1 MDALRA
7 SRTPSLKFLCAA
19 LTLAFTAQ
27 ARAHGGGGAQFLER
41 SLHEMPSWNDR
52 KAPKAHA
59 TNALSV
65 SNCDDH
71 GTGSLRAA
79 LESAVSGDIIDL
91 TQLTCSVISLGQSAL
106 TVAVDDLTI
115 NGPGSSDLAIEITD
129 YPAFDRIM
137 KHTGRGLLTLTGLT
151 VQKGR
156 TVYPDTR
163 GGCIY
168 SSGSVHIEDA
178 LLYHCYVIATGTKG
192 YGGAIFTQGD
202 LTLER
207 SAIMR
212 GLVTGDI
219 VFGGGAFVGGDLSL
233 DQSQFSENVALD
245 TANPA
250 ASTGAFG
257 GAIVVLGTAAI
268 TSSTIFGNNAV
279 GAPSTGYGNVGGLDI
294 NGYAASA
301 TITNSTISENLS
313 DNAIGGL
320 YTNAPLK
327 ISNSTVAYNASTNAG
342 AAPYYGAGL
351 SVHATTIVLE
361 STIVAWNFA
370 GNDIL
375 DLAGTAT
382 AATGSNNL
390 IMGSSISP
398 PGTLTADPMLQVLG
412 NYGGPTFTHAL
423 SASSPAINAGNNLS
437 GLCSINAA
445 QASHVWSARLST
457 SARLNPTTE
466 SSRTDSM
473 SECRRLS
480 GAKKRSPAAPVQ
492 SAAQHHRCGRRFI
505 RYA

>member
-1 MDALRA
+1 
-7 SRTPSLKFLCAA
+7 
-19 LTLAFTAQ
+19 
-27 ARAHGGGGAQFLER
+27 
-41 SLHEMPSWNDR
+41 MPSWDDR
-52 KAPKAHA
+52 NAPRAHA
-59 TNALSV
+59 ANALPV
-65 SNCDDH
+65 SNCDDD

-91 TQLTCSVISLGQSAL
+91 TQLSCSVISLGQNAL

-129 YPAFDRIM
+129 YPAFDRII
-137 KHTGRGLLTLTGLT
+137 KHTGGGLLTLTGLT

-178 LLYHCYVIATGTKG
+178 LLYHCYVVAIGTKG
-192 YGGAIFTQGD
+192 YGGAIFTRGD

-207 SAIMR
+207 SAIRR
-212 GLVTGDI
+212 GSVTGDI

-233 DQSQFSENVALD
+233 DQSQFSQNMALD

-268 TSSTIFGNNAV
+268 TSSTIYENNAV
-279 GAPSTGYGNVGGLDI
+279 GAGYGNVGGVDI

-320 YTNAPLK
+320 YTNAPLT
-327 ISNSTVAYNASTNAG
+327 ISNSTVAGNQSANAG

-390 IMGSSISP
+390 IMGSPISP
-398 PGTLTADPMLQVLG
+398 PGTLTADPMLQGLG

-423 SASSPAINAGNNLS
+423 SASSPAIDAGNNLL
-437 GLCSINAA
+437 GLSFDQRGQGFPRVVGAA
-445 QASHVWSARLST
+445 VDIGAF
-457 SARLNPTTE
+457 E
-466 SSRTDSM
+466 SNDRIFSNGFD
-473 SECRRLS
+473 E
-480 GAKKRSPAAPVQ
+480 
-492 SAAQHHRCGRRFI
+492 
-505 RYA
+505 